1 MNDERST
8 LVYVTGQGRIGQER
22 SKALRPQTDGIARIS
37 LKRLGGNKISSVI
50 SGLDLDEAALAELGR
65 DLKRKCGAGGTVK
78 DFKIEVQGDRRAFLK
93 AELEKRG
100 FAVKLAGG

>member
-8 LVYVTGQGRIGQER
+8 LVYVTGQGRIEQEKP
-22 SKALRPQTDGIARIS
+22 KATRPQTDGIVRIS

-50 SGLDLDEAALAELGR
+50 SGVNLGEAELAELGR

-78 DFKIEVQGDRRAFLK
+78 DFKIEIQGDRRAFLK
-93 AELEKRG
+93 TELEKRG
-100 FAVKLAGG
+100 FTVKLAGG